1 MLAMFSNVWDRKYNS
16 TVTLLNY
23 YLLVNRKDLSQI
35 LSNIAD
41 MSAQEAASPRLT
53 LPIPLHVQLEH
64 QQHEGHS
71 QDSGHEQVTAEETRN
86 AILACKEHE
95 IMMVQVSE
103 FVRDARRPR
112 HGADGARGQGAGGAQ
127 HRHPDVEPARQHGVQ
142 GLMQCSLR
150 VSCDQCLSIGQ
161 IWQRKIYQLISKSRL
176 HLFIE
181 DTQQISAKAQLLSL
195 TIVVA
200 IMASCITR

>member
-1 MLAMFSNVWDRKYNS
+1 MCGIENTIDS

-41 MSAQEAASPRLT
+41 MSAQEAASPSPRLT

>member
-23 YLLVNRKDLSQI
+23 YLLVNRKDLSQ
-35 LSNIAD
+35 LSNLAD
-41 MSAQEAASPRLT
+41 MSAQEAASPSPRLT

-64 QQHEGHS
+64 KQHEGHS

-86 AILACKEHE
+86 AILV
-95 IMMVQVSE
+95 IIMVQVSE
-103 FVRDARRPR
+103 FVRDAR

-150 VSCDQCLSIGQ
+150 VIGVC
-161 IWQRKIYQLISKSRL
+161 QLVRSGREKYIS
-176 HLFIE
+176 
-181 DTQQISAKAQLLSL
+181 
-195 TIVVA
+195 
-200 IMASCITR
+200 

>member
-1 MLAMFSNVWDRKYNS
+1 MCGIENTIDS

-64 QQHEGHS
+64 QQHQGHS

-86 AILACKEHE
+86 AILV
-95 IMMVQVSE
+95 IIMVQVSE
-103 FVRDARRPR
+103 FVRDAR

>member
-1 MLAMFSNVWDRKYNS
+1 MCGIENTIDS

-41 MSAQEAASPRLT
+41 MSAQEAASPSPRLT

-150 VSCDQCLSIGQ
+150 VSCDRCLSIGQ

-176 HLFIE
+176 HLFTE
-181 DTQQISAKAQLLSL
+181 DTQQISAKTQLSFFLWP
-195 TIVVA
+195 
-200 IMASCITR
+200 

>member
-1 MLAMFSNVWDRKYNS
+1 MIWKYAGIAENES
-16 TVTLLNY
+16 
-23 YLLVNRKDLSQI
+23 NRKDLSQI

-41 MSAQEAASPRLT
+41 MSAQEAASPSPRLT

-64 QQHEGHS
+64 QQHQGHS

-95 IMMVQVSE
+95 IIMVQVSE

-142 GLMQCSLR
+142 GLMQCSPR
-150 VSCDQCLSIGQ
+150 VISVCLLIGQ